1 MFILNNC
8 SICGSKKNQIIY
20 KQNFKLLKNSHN
32 LFWSHYHSEKKK
44 YNYNIVKCS
53 NCGHIFS
60 NPIFDKKNLKKLY
73 LNSKFDNTW
82 KEEEKTLK
90 KNYYGYY
97 LNIKKFLNIKND
109 ILEIGSDTG
118 ILTKIIYN
126 EKFKKITCIEPN
138 IRSFKNSKKY
148 IGKNRNIKF
157 YNNFYEE
164 ISHKLKK
171 YDNII
176 IIHVFDHV
184 ININNFLERI
194 KKNLKENA
202 KVHIVV
208 HDIESILS
216 KLLKKKFPPINV
228 QHINFFSQKS
238 LSRLLIKHKFKVID
252 INKTKN
258 VYSLKHYLESSP
270 FNFKILKS
278 FIKSTKLSN
287 FELGLKLGNFMITAE
302 LNK

>member
-8 SICGSKKNQIIY
+8 SICGSKKNKIIY
-20 KQNFKLLKNSHN
+20 KQNFKLLKNSSS

-44 YNYNIVKCS
+44 YNYNIVRCS
-53 NCGHIFS
+53 NCSHIFS

-82 KEEEKTLK
+82 KEKKKTLI
-90 KNYYGYY
+90 KNYYSYY
-97 LNIKKFLNIKND
+97 LNIKKFLNNKND

-138 IRSFKNSKKY
+138 IMSFKNSKKY
-148 IGKNRNIKF
+148 IGKNKQIKF

-164 ISHKLKK
+164 ISHKLKR

-184 ININNFLERI
+184 ININDFLKRI
-194 KKNLKENA
+194 KKNLK
-202 KVHIVV
+202 KGGKIHIVV

-216 KLLKKKFPPINV
+216 KLLKKNFPPINV

-238 LSRLLIKHKFKVID
+238 LSSLLNKHKFKVIE

-258 VYSLKHYLESSP
+258 IYSLRHYLESSP
-270 FNFKILKS
+270 FNFKILNN
-278 FIKSTKLSN
+278 FIKSAKLSN
-287 FELGLKLGNFMITAE
+287 IEIGLKLGNFIITAE